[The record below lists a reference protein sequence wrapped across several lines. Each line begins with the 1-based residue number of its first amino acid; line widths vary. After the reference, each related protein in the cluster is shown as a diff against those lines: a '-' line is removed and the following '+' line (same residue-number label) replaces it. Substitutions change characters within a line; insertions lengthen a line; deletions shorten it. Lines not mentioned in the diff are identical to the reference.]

1 MNPWSPRFCIL
12 RTYSMAFY
20 KNTAISVSDS
30 HALMSSLMFSS
41 DIAQDITGPSSYINL
56 EEVVSVS
63 AEQKEAVSEEFCF
76 SVQTTSDLYYFSLDL
91 RGKDTQGDEW
101 KYNAEELDRQ
111 RFAWMNTILALKRAI
126 MFSKFKKIT

>member
-1 MNPWSPRFCIL
+1 
-12 RTYSMAFY
+12 MA
-20 KNTAISVSDS
+20 
-30 HALMSSLMFSS
+30 
-41 DIAQDITGPSSYINL
+41 
-56 EEVVSVS
+56 VS

-101 KYNAEELDRQ
+101 TYNAEELDRQ

-126 MFSKFKKIT
+126 VFSKFKKLT